1 MGLYRCICLC
11 TALYLPMYSP
21 YTDIPLYT
29 LCAALLYIG
38 CIAVFAYVHRY
49 RACTPYIPLHSL
61 YTAIYP
67 VWACIPLN
75 TAEIGVFAYIRAWA
89 GIGLKYPYLG
99 LYLGLILRYARLDRL
114 RTGA

>member
-1 MGLYRCICLC
+1 
-11 TALYLPMYSP
+11 MYSP